1 MFQVGDKIFYPMHG
15 AGIIEA
21 VEEKEVLGNNK
32 LYYIL
37 NIPGVKLQIM
47 IPTDNVTNLGIR
59 QIVAPEI
66 LENVLNS
73 FNHGDTDPS
82 IFEDQ
87 RYCRDMNKK
96 KIKTGDIYKGT
107 EIIRDLTRKS
117 QRNKLGAEDINMLN
131 SAREI
136 FVSELMQ
143 VKGVPRDQA
152 VHLLDNV
159 LESKVESI

>member
-1 MFQVGDKIFYPMHG
+1 MFQVGDKVFYPMHG
-15 AGIIEA
+15 AGVIES

-37 NIPGVKLQIM
+37 SIPGIKMQIM
-47 IPTDNVTNLGIR
+47 IPTENVTNLGIR
-59 QIVAPEI
+59 QVVAPEI
-66 LENVLNS
+66 LENVLFSLND
-73 FNHGDTDPS
+73 GDTDPN

-96 KIKTGDIYKGT
+96 KMKSGDIYKGT

-117 QRNKLGAEDINMLN
+117 QINKLGAEDINMLHN
-131 SAREI
+131 AREV

-143 VKGVPRDQA
+143 VKEVAHEQA

-159 LESKVESI
+159 LGSKLESI